1 MTDNKVLE
9 LFGNPI
15 KPIKGINWQ
24 RVTQKQWCPFT
35 NTKCFKVRKSQPD
48 ISIGTCSV
56 RYGKDRKDVIICPN
70 RLLERKQ
77 VFTDCVH
84 LLTLHEPG
92 NEFHVVP
99 EVSIPGG
106 SVDYFLVSAKG
117 GKVRDFVAIEFQ
129 TLDTTG
135 TVWPER
141 QRALKA
147 LGLTVRPSDIKSTK
161 GFGMN
166 WKMTAKTIL
175 VQLHHKVKTFEHINK
190 HLVLVVQNHL
200 LDYMCAEFN
209 FAHLENA
216 RVGDAMHFHSYR
228 LGESGGA
235 SRLELDSRFS
245 TDAEGIAKCLG
256 LQAEAKVEL
265 EIIISELEKKMSSN
279 TLLTLGPTPLAPMEQ
294 MPTN

>member
-1 MTDNKVLE
+1 MNENKVLE
-9 LFGNPI
+9 LFGCPT
-15 KPIKGINWQ
+15 KKIKGVKWEQIIK
-24 RVTQKQWCPFT
+24 RQWCPFT
-35 NTKCFKVRKSQPD
+35 NTRCFKVRKSQPN

-56 RYGKDRKDVIICPN
+56 RYGQDTKEIIICPN

-92 NEFHVVP
+92 NEFHVIP

-106 SVDYFLVSAKG
+106 SVDYFLISAKA
-117 GKVRDFVAIEFQ
+117 GKVKDFVAIEFQ

-141 QRALKA
+141 QRVLKA
-147 LGLTVRPSDIKSTK
+147 LGLPIRAADIKSTK

-175 VQLHHKVKTFEHINK
+175 VQLHHKIQTFEHLNK
-190 HLVLVVQNHL
+190 HLALVVQNHL
-200 LDYMCAEFN
+200 LDYMREEFE
-209 FAHLENA
+209 FAHLESA

-228 LGESGGA
+228 LHEANASLRLDLES
-235 SRLELDSRFS
+235 RVS
-245 TDAEGIAKCLG
+245 TDADGIAKCLG

-265 EIIISELEKKMSSN
+265 EVIIAELERKMSSN
-279 TLLTLGPTPLAPMEQ
+279 TILSLGPTPIAPMEQ
-294 MPTN
+294 MPTE